1 MQAAHDTTD
10 PGRVASASPDATEG
24 SNPTI
29 GGGFPVKPSNWP
41 IDEFPS
47 KPGRSEDGSGR
58 KISMV
63 IAIVRG
69 TDIDRYRYLDA
80 PIDRLSPGSDDLL
93 STNHGRMRS
102 LVEIDEMEGEPR
114 IFGDPP
120 ICPTESGDGQKFSH
134 IRWVW
139 SRHGSGIR
147 GSQIP
152 WQRDDADSTSP
163 PQLGCRRR
171 DLVTASNR
179 GESLDRESVRRWDD
193 RPEVWYRH
201 RPHTNDTVDF
211 PSSWRTSG
219 SGQDKVISSGRLPS
233 VDWSPAIM
241 VAWPFLAAPESSSSC
256 LFTGLSLGD
265 LGWDAHHLLVISCH
279 SFPSCAGVFSTS
291 SIG

>member
-1 MQAAHDTTD
+1 M
-10 PGRVASASPDATEG
+10 
-24 SNPTI
+24 
-29 GGGFPVKPSNWP
+29 KPSNWP

-147 GSQIP
+147 GRSVME
-152 WQRDDADSTSP
+152 ASSY
-163 PQLGCRRR
+163 RRR
-171 DLVTASNR
+171 LASARFLGNATTPTPPLLHN
-179 GESLDRESVRRWDD
+179 LD
-193 RPEVWYRH
+193 
-201 RPHTNDTVDF
+201 VD
-211 PSSWRTSG
+211 
-219 SGQDKVISSGRLPS
+219 
-233 VDWSPAIM
+233 
-241 VAWPFLAAPESSSSC
+241 VATW
-256 LFTGLSLGD
+256 
-265 LGWDAHHLLVISCH
+265 
-279 SFPSCAGVFSTS
+279 
-291 SIG
+291 